1 MVSGSHRQ
9 ALCHTAN
16 KVCFVLYFLRQV
28 CISKKTI
35 MCPPFVLRLEQL
47 QSICH
52 STFYYQGHRDVVLHY
67 LFYVSGTL
75 AVLVLL

>member
-28 CISKKTI
+28 CISKTI